1 MDTCTL
7 CILLNSMSELWR
19 PRTQTHTHTCVS
31 HCFSLSKAYWEVVLC
46 LCLSKVVFDL
56 TGSALFFLFVQLG
69 SSKKQKK
76 QKKLTVKNIFVSM
89 LYLSARWVNIFI
101 IPWSLLFDIIKAAY
115 AFFVHMI

>member
-1 MDTCTL
+1 MEASHTDTL
-7 CILLNSMSELWR
+7 
-19 PRTQTHTHTCVS
+19 THTHTSVS

-76 QKKLTVKNIFVSM
+76 EKKTYSKKHICEHVIFVS
-89 LYLSARWVNIFI
+89 
-101 IPWSLLFDIIKAAY
+101 
-115 AFFVHMI
+115 